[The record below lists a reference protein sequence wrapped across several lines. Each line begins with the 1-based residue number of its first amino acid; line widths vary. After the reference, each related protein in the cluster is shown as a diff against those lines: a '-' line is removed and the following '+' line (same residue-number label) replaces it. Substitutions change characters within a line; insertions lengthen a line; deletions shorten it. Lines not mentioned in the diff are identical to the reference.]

1 MTYKIL
7 ITGGCGFIGSNLAIF
22 LKKKKFEIN
31 TLDNLSRKGSKLN
44 LKRLKKFNIKN
55 FKLNINNKKKL
66 LKLPKYDFIIDC
78 SALVE
83 VSTKLNNIDKV
94 LKTNFLGTNNI
105 LLKCVKD
112 KSNIIFFSTSRVYSI
127 FKMNSLIDNKKVI
140 NKKIMNKK
148 KMQVNEEFS
157 KSSPI
162 SFYGLSKKSSEQ
174 LIKEYFN
181 CFKIK
186 YLINRFGVIAGPW
199 QFGKVE
205 QGFFS
210 LWIWRHLNKQ
220 RINFIGYG
228 GNGYQVRDILH
239 VDDLC
244 EIVHRQVKK
253 FNSVN
258 NHTFNIGGSLKNSI
272 DLRDLT
278 YISRKITKETVEI
291 KKIKKTDKSDIPIF
305 VSNNKKIKKFY
316 NWEPKKNILEIAKDI
331 LNWQKNNFKI
341 LKKYFN

>member
-22 LKKKKFEIN
+22 LKKKKFQIN

-44 LKRLKKFNIKN
+44 LKRLQKFNIKN
-55 FKLNINNKKKL
+55 FKLNINNKEKL

-83 VSTKLNNIDKV
+83 VSTELNNIDKV
-94 LKTNFLGTNNI
+94 LRTNFLGTNSI

-112 KSNIIFFSTSRVYSI
+112 QSNIIFFSTSRVYSI
-127 FKMNSLIDNKKVI
+127 SKINSLIDNKKLI
-140 NKKIMNKK
+140 TKKIHKRKK
-148 KMQVNEEFS
+148 LQVNEKFP

-174 LIKEYFN
+174 LIKEYVNSFN
-181 CFKIK
+181 IK
-186 YLINRFGVIAGPW
+186 YLINRFGVVAGPW

-210 LWIWRHLNKQ
+210 LWIWRHLNKK
-220 RINFIGYG
+220 RLNFIGYG

-239 VDDLC
+239 IDDLC
-244 EIVHRQVKK
+244 EIVFMQVKK
-253 FNSVN
+253 FKLVN
-258 NHTFNIGGSLKNSI
+258 NNTFNIGGGLKNSI

-278 YISRKITKETVEI
+278 YISRKITNANI
-291 KKIKKTDKSDIPIF
+291 KINKIKKTDNSDIPIYI
-305 VSNNKKIKKFY
+305 SSNKKIKKFY